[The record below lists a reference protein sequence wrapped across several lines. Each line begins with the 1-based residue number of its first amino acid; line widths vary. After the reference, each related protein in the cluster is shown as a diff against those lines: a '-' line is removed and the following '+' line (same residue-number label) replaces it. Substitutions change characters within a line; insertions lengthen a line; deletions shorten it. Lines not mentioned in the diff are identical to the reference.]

1 MNVNEALNLL
11 NLSGKVTKEEI
22 TKAYKK
28 MAIKYHPD
36 RNPAG
41 IEVMKAINA
50 AYEFLKSLNS
60 DTIEHTDTKNAY
72 DFSVELSE
80 IIVAVQKMK
89 GVVMEICGNWIWLS
103 GSTKEHKEALKE
115 LGFKWAS
122 KKKMWYF
129 RPEEHR
135 SRKRSKTWEM
145 DEIRE
150 KFGSVIKKSEQKQLK
165 A

>member
-1 MNVNEALNLL
+1 MNINEALNLL
-11 NLSGKVTKEEI
+11 NLSGKVTKDEI

-41 IEVMKAINA
+41 AEVMKAINT

-60 DTIEHTDTKNAY
+60 DTIEHTDSQNAY
-72 DFSVELSE
+72 DFSIELSSVIE
-80 IIVAVQKMK
+80 AVQQML
-89 GVVMEICGNWIWLS
+89 GVTLEICGNWIWLS
-103 GSTKEHKEALKE
+103 GNTKEYKDALKE
-115 LGFKWAS
+115 LGFKWAP
-122 KKKMWYF
+122 KKKMWYY

-135 SRKRSKTWEM
+135 SRKHSRTWDM

-150 KFGSVIKKSEQKQLK
+150 KFGSVIKTSQQKQLK